1 MGENLFEKEEEDEKD
16 EEDKIEWK
24 RRNVRRACPSPAEGT
39 HNWKEAVGW
48 NKKHYHLFVNC
59 RGYLYS

>member
-1 MGENLFEKEEEDEKD
+1 MGQNLFEKEEEDEKD

-39 HNWKEAVGW
+39 HNWKEAVG
-48 NKKHYHLFVNC
+48 
-59 RGYLYS
+59 